1 MKKNEISN
9 SFKKANKVNLK
20 RLKAIMVPPE
30 ELNSRREKNKI
41 WLSSMVS
48 LMEKFISRIKNKE
61 FFISFIDIDG
71 VVLKTISTGPI
82 TGVYKE
88 GVIVNEDF
96 FGTTSVKLSI
106 IRDEETEVIGTDHT
120 LPELKD
126 WACAASPIHD
136 SKGKIYGVISLTSK
150 VNNYPDYGLA
160 IVSSLSKA
168 VEKEVIWKE
177 ISENLKIS
185 KKFLDIISKASKDGI
200 ICLDKEAKILY
211 MNETAGEILH
221 ADIKNSL
228 GNFVGDI
235 VDFDPVILSVFKTH
249 RGYTDRE
256 FIINSPSWGR
266 LHFIKSAIVLRDENG
281 NFGGVVDFFRK
292 IGRVRKFVT
301 SYIGAQA
308 KFNFSD
314 IIGNSPKLKEAI
326 RIAKIAAK
334 SNSNVLIL
342 GETGTGKEMF
352 AQAIHYE
359 GLRRKG
365 PFMVINC
372 GAIPRE
378 LAESEFFGY
387 EPGAFTGADKKGRP
401 GKFELS
407 NRGTIFLDEIGELP
421 LGLQVKLLRVLQERS
436 VTRIGG
442 IRPISVDVRVIAASN
457 KYLSEEMN
465 KGNFRKD
472 LYYRLKVIQINLPS
486 LIERTEDIPVL
497 VNYFVEKL
505 SQKLQKNISKIDS
518 SFIKPLI
525 TYSFPGNIRELENII
540 ERALN
545 ICESKILN
553 NSHLPREILKNNSSF
568 KSMNNIKRDSLIQA
582 LQETKWNI
590 SKTAKMLGISRPTIY
605 NHINKWNIQ
614 KKF

>member
-1 MKKNEISN
+1 VE
-9 SFKKANKVNLK
+9 NLK
-20 RLKAIMVPPE
+20 NLEPVRVSSE
-30 ELNSRREKNKI
+30 ELTRRREINKI

-48 LMEKFISRIKNKE
+48 LMEKFISKIKRKE
-61 FFISFIDIDG
+61 FFISFIDSDR
-71 VVLKTISTGPI
+71 VVLKIISPGGGK
-82 TGVYKE
+82 GVFTE
-88 GVIVNEDF
+88 GVVINKEF
-96 FGTTSVKLSI
+96 FGTTSVELSLTRNEEMEI
-106 IRDEETEVIGTDHT
+106 IGSGHT
-120 LPELKD
+120 SPQLKN
-126 WACAASPIHD
+126 WACATSPIYD
-136 SKGKIYGVISLTSK
+136 SQGKIYGVISLTSK

-168 VEKEVIWKE
+168 VEKEVMWKE
-177 ISENLKIS
+177 LSENLKIS
-185 KKFLDIISKASKDGI
+185 KKYLDIISKASKDGI
-200 ICLDKEAKILY
+200 ICLDEKAKILY

-221 ADIKNSL
+221 VDQKNSI
-228 GNFVGDI
+228 GKFVMDI
-235 VDFDPVILSVFKTH
+235 VDFDPVILAVFKTH
-249 RGYTDRE
+249 KGYTDRE
-256 FIINSPSWGR
+256 FIINSPLWGT
-266 LHFIKSAIVLRDENG
+266 LHFIKSAVVVRDEKG
-281 NFGGVVDFFRK
+281 NFAGVVDFFRK

-314 IIGNSPKLKEAI
+314 IIGSSLKLREAI
-326 RIAKIAAK
+326 RISKIASK

-387 EPGAFTGADKKGRP
+387 EPGAFTGADKRGRP
-401 GKFELS
+401 GKFELA
-407 NRGTIFLDEIGELP
+407 NRGTIFLDEIGEFP
-421 LGLQVKLLRVLQERS
+421 LGLQVKLLRVLQERN
-436 VTRIGG
+436 VTRVGG
-442 IRPISVDVRVIAASN
+442 ARPIAIDVRVIAASN
-457 KYLSEEMN
+457 KYLSEEVN

-486 LIERTEDIPVL
+486 LIERTEDIPLL

-505 SQKLQKNISKIDS
+505 SVKLQKNISRIDD
-518 SFIKPLI
+518 SFIEPLT
-525 TYSFPGNIRELENII
+525 TYNFPGNIRELENII

-545 ICESKILN
+545 ICENNELN
-553 NSHLPREILKNNSSF
+553 ISHLSNEIIKNNLSL
-568 KSMNNIKRDSLIQA
+568 KSIDKIKRESLIQA

-590 SKTAKMLGISRPTIY
+590 SKAAKILGISRPTIY
-605 NHINKWNIQ
+605 NYINKWNIQ

>member
-1 MKKNEISN
+1 MEKFSKKDKIINYQGKRKN
-9 SFKKANKVNLK
+9 SEPVKVSF
-20 RLKAIMVPPE
+20 E
-30 ELNSRREKNKI
+30 ELNRRKEINKI

-48 LMEKFISRIKNKE
+48 LMKKFISKIKNKE
-61 FFISFIDIDG
+61 FFISFIDVDR
-71 VVLKTISTGPI
+71 VVLKTISPGQK

-88 GVIVNEDF
+88 GIIIKEDS

-106 IRDEETEVIGTDHT
+106 IKNEETEVIGTDHT
-120 LPELKD
+120 SAKLKD

-136 SKGKIYGVISLTSK
+136 SQGKIYGVISLTSK
-150 VNNYPDYGLA
+150 INNYPDYGLA

-168 VEKEVIWKE
+168 VEKEVMWKE
-177 ISENLKIS
+177 LSENLKIS
-185 KKFLDIISKASKDGI
+185 KKYLDIISKASKDGI
-200 ICLDKEAKILY
+200 ICLNEEAKILY
-211 MNETAGEILH
+211 MNQTAGEILH
-221 ADIKNSL
+221 VDPKNSL
-228 GNFVGDI
+228 GKFVMDI

-249 RGYTDRE
+249 KGYTDRE
-256 FIINSPSWGR
+256 FIINSPLWGT
-266 LHFIKSAIVLRDENG
+266 LHFIKSAVVVKDEKG
-281 NFGGVVDFFRK
+281 NFAGVVDFFRE

-314 IIGNSPKLKEAI
+314 IIGNSPKLKESI

-334 SNSNVLIL
+334 SNSNILIL

-359 GLRRKG
+359 GFKRKG

-387 EPGAFTGADKKGRP
+387 EPGTFTGADKRGRP
-401 GKFELS
+401 GKFELA
-407 NRGTIFLDEIGELP
+407 NGGTIFLDEIGELP
-421 LGLQVKLLRVLQERS
+421 LGLQVKLLRVLQERN

-442 IRPISVDVRVIAASN
+442 ARPIAVDVRVIAASN
-457 KYLSEEMN
+457 KYLSKEVD

-486 LIERTEDIPVL
+486 LIERAEDIPVL

-505 SQKLQKNISKIDS
+505 SQKLQKNISKVDS
-518 SFIKPLI
+518 SFIKPLLA
-525 TYSFPGNIRELENII
+525 YSFPGNIRELENII

-545 ICESKILN
+545 ICENDELN
-553 NSHLPREILKNNSSF
+553 ISHLPNEIIKNNLSL
-568 KSMNNIKRDSLIQA
+568 KSIDEIKRKSLIQA

-590 SKTAKMLGISRPTIY
+590 SKAAKILGISRPTIY
-605 NHINKWNIQ
+605 NHINKWNI
-614 KKF
+614 KKNS

>member
-1 MKKNEISN
+1 MEKLKNLEPV
-9 SFKKANKVNLK
+9 KVSS
-20 RLKAIMVPPE
+20 E
-30 ELNSRREKNKI
+30 ELNRRREKNKI

-48 LMEKFISRIKNKE
+48 LVEKFISKIKKKE
-61 FFISFIDIDG
+61 FFISFVDSDR
-71 VVLKTISTGPI
+71 VVLEIISPSGGK
-82 TGVYKE
+82 GVFTEGIVINKE
-88 GVIVNEDF
+88 F
-96 FGTTSVKLSI
+96 FGTTSVELSLARNEEMEI
-106 IRDEETEVIGTDHT
+106 IGSDHT
-120 LPELKD
+120 SPQLKD
-126 WACAASPIHD
+126 WACVSSPIHD
-136 SKGKIYGVISLTSK
+136 SEGKIYGVISLTSK
-150 VNNYPDYGLA
+150 KNNYPDYGLG
-160 IVSSLSKA
+160 IISSLSLA
-168 VEKEVIWKE
+168 VEKEVRWRE
-177 ISENLKIS
+177 ISENFRLS
-185 KKFLDIISKASKDGI
+185 KKYLDIISKGVKDGI
-200 ICLDKEAKILY
+200 ICLDEKAKILY

-221 ADIKNSL
+221 VNPKSSL
-228 GNFVGDI
+228 EKFVTDI

-249 RGYTDRE
+249 KGYTDRE
-256 FIINSPSWGR
+256 FIINSPLWGT
-266 LHFIKSAIVLRDENG
+266 LHFIKSAVVVRDEKG
-281 NFGGVVDFFRK
+281 NFAGVVDFFRK

-314 IIGNSPKLKEAI
+314 IIGTSPKLKEAI
-326 RIAKIAAK
+326 RISKIASK

-359 GLRRKG
+359 GLRRKE

-387 EPGAFTGADKKGRP
+387 EPGTFTGADKRGRP

-407 NRGTIFLDEIGELP
+407 NRGTIFLDEIGEFP
-421 LGLQVKLLRVLQERS
+421 LGLQVKLLRVLQERN

-442 IRPISVDVRVIAASN
+442 ARPIAVDVRVIAASN
-457 KYLSEEMN
+457 KYLSEEVN

-486 LIERTEDIPVL
+486 LIERAEDIPVL

-505 SQKLQKNISKIDS
+505 SQKLQKNISRIDD
-518 SFIKPLI
+518 SFIEPLT
-525 TYSFPGNIRELENII
+525 TYNFPGNIRELENII

-545 ICESKILN
+545 ICEGGILN
-553 NSHLPREILKNNSSF
+553 NFHLPREILKNNF
-568 KSMNNIKRDSLIQA
+568 FLKSIDEIKRESLIQA
-582 LQETKWNI
+582 LKETKWNI
-590 SKTAKMLGISRPTIY
+590 AKTAKILEISRPTVY